1 MLVPMR
7 TSVDLRRRNEQNN
20 ELYQLKVDVGMLNTV
35 KNYLTDVQVLA
46 LRQSKPLWLWRRAN
60 ARNVSSLILHGVQH
74 TYINLFIV

>member
-46 LRQSKPLWLWRRAN
+46 LRQSKPLWL
-60 ARNVSSLILHGVQH
+60 
-74 TYINLFIV
+74 